1 MSLDLDSALAELYQ
15 APHATFVAER
25 KRLAGELKAAGD
37 KAGATAMGKRT
48 RPNISAWV
56 VNQLWWHA
64 RDAFSA
70 LLTAAE
76 RLREGDLTASAAH
89 REALAKLR
97 SRAAAI
103 LSDAGN
109 AATEGTLRRVAQ
121 TLSALAAS
129 ATWEP
134 DAPGMLTED
143 RDPPGFDA
151 AMLAPAVAGE
161 GASDAQRVVALTE
174 AAKKK
179 AKAVAAAAVR
189 ARAADEFPP
198 VDPPEE
204 QEEEEEEEEE
214 EDEEDEEKE
223 LVEREEELP
232 AETPLAPDP
241 KELAAQLKAA
251 KATLTEREA
260 AADDLREK
268 LAAAK
273 EAITE
278 ARRIVDALQ
287 AQLDD

>member
-1 MSLDLDSALAELYQ
+1 MSLDLDSALTELYQ
-15 APHATFVAER
+15 APHDTFVAER
-25 KRLAGELKAAGD
+25 KRLAGELKASGD
-37 KAGATAMGKRT
+37 KSGATLLGKRT

-70 LLTAAE
+70 LLKAAE
-76 RLREGDLTASAAH
+76 RLREGELAASSAH

-97 SRAAAI
+97 ARAASI

-109 AATEGTLRRVAQ
+109 AATEATLRRVAQ
-121 TLSALAAS
+121 TLSAIAAS
-129 ATWEP
+129 ASWAP

-161 GASDAQRVVALTE
+161 GASAAQRVVALTE
-174 AAKKK
+174 ASKKK

-198 VDPPEE
+198 VDPPD
-204 QEEEEEEEEE
+204 EEEEEEE
-214 EDEEDEEKE
+214 ED
-223 LVEREEELP
+223 LP
-232 AETPLAPDP
+232 AEIPLAPDP
-241 KELAAQLKAA
+241 KELAAQLAAA
-251 KATLTEREA
+251 KATLAEREA
-260 AADDLREK
+260 AAEELREK

-273 EAITE
+273 DAIAE
-278 ARRIVDALQ
+278 ARRVVDALQ